1 MDSQNNKV
9 NKENFVKKIMIL
21 SALVALVGCA
31 DNTGTKHLKIGVNA
45 EYAPYEY
52 LEGNELAGFNV
63 EIVKALLEEAG
74 YTYEFNNMT
83 FDGLIAALQSK
94 KVDVLIGIS
103 PTVDRK
109 KVVDF
114 TDNYSVDEQVIIALT
129 NRISTLDINNLQGL
143 KIGVLLGSIQEVVL
157 NTVPSVIPVL
167 YNNYT
172 GAILDLKS
180 EKIDAI
186 ILSTLPAKQNIE
198 QNPDIAM
205 LGVVAS
211 DISEGFGIALNQ
223 NQDELKKDLN
233 DAIKVLQSKGIVDQL
248 KEKYKI

>member
-1 MDSQNNKV
+1 M
-9 NKENFVKKIMIL
+9 KKIIIL
-21 SALVALVGCA
+21 SVLVALAGCA
-31 DNTGTKHLKIGVNA
+31 DNSSTKHLKIGVNA

-52 LEGNELAGFNV
+52 LEKNELVGFNV
-63 EIVKALLEEAG
+63 EVAKALLKEAG

-83 FDGLIAALQSK
+83 FDGLIVALQSK

-109 KVVDF
+109 KIVDF

-129 NRISTLDINNLQGL
+129 NRISTLDINNLQGF

-157 NTVPSVIPVL
+157 NTIPSVIPIL

-172 GAILDLKS
+172 GAILDLRS
-180 EKIDAI
+180 QKIDAI
-186 ILSTLPAKQNIE
+186 ILSALPAKQNIK
-198 QNPDIAM
+198 QNVDIAM
-205 LGVVAS
+205 LGVIES
-211 DISEGFGIALNQ
+211 NISEGFGIALNKGQ
-223 NQDELKKDLN
+223 KELKKDLN
-233 DAIKVLQSKGIVDQL
+233 DAIKVLQTKGIVVQL

>member
-1 MDSQNNKV
+1 M
-9 NKENFVKKIMIL
+9 KKIIIL

-31 DNTGTKHLKIGVNA
+31 DNTGAKHLRIGVNA

-52 LEGNELAGFNV
+52 LEKNKLAGFNV
-63 EIVKALLEEAG
+63 DIVKALLEEAG
-74 YTYEFNNMT
+74 YSYEFNNMT

-103 PTVDRK
+103 PTEDRK
-109 KVVDF
+109 KIVDF
-114 TDNYSVDEQVIIALT
+114 TDNYHVDEQVIIALT

-157 NTVPSVIPVL
+157 NTVPGISPVL

-180 EKIDAI
+180 QKIDAI
-186 ILSTLPAKQNIE
+186 LLSSLPAKQNME
-198 QNPDIAM
+198 QNADLAM
-205 LGVVAS
+205 LGIVES
-211 DISEGFGIALNQ
+211 DISEGFGIAMNKD
-223 NQDELKKDLN
+223 QDKLKKELN
-233 DAIKVLQSKGIVDQL
+233 DAIKVLQSKGIVDEL

>member
-1 MDSQNNKV
+1 M
-9 NKENFVKKIMIL
+9 KKTMIL
-21 SALVALVGCA
+21 AALVALVGCA
-31 DNTGTKHLKIGVNA
+31 DNTDVKHLKIGVNA

-52 LEGNELAGFNV
+52 LEKNELVGFNV
-63 EIVKALLEEAG
+63 EVAEALLKEAG

-83 FDGLIAALQSK
+83 FDGLIVALQSK

-109 KVVDF
+109 KIVDF

-129 NRISTLDINNLQGL
+129 NRISTLDINNLQGF

-157 NTVPSVIPVL
+157 NTIPGVVPVL

-198 QNPDIAM
+198 QNADIAM
-205 LGVVAS
+205 LGVVES
-211 DISEGFGIALNQ
+211 DISEGFGIALNKDQ
-223 NQDELKKDLN
+223 KELKKNIN
-233 DAIKVLQSKGIVDQL
+233 DAIKVLQSKGIIDEL